1 MRILSFGGGVD
12 SSAILIHHLMVADLG
27 IDQVVFADTGAES
40 QATYDNVEFFAELCA
55 DAGLPFEVIWKDGET
70 ITEWVTR
77 NGTVPVMAGG
87 KHVCSRRFKGEVIAK
102 WVRDSFAAKTKIT
115 YLIGIEANEGSRTE
129 RFTKPDDDNAEYE
142 YPLQDLGMTRQ
153 DCLDLLAE
161 HGVEVAKSSCVFC
174 PFMSPDEIRAIRQDV
189 EAWETIKLVE
199 RRFQE
204 ASPIKNQEWVDAGRP
219 LQMLRPDGWKKGK
232 GRVSPATK
240 KKGGDQWGEHCKI
253 GYRAP
258 NGMWQH
264 DSWKNGIR
272 LFIKKHPTE
281 NRILSVPEWEAVLD
295 SENAA

>member
-55 DAGLPFEVIWKDGET
+55 DAGLPFDVIWKDGET

-77 NGTVPVMAGG
+77 LGIVPVMAGG
-87 KHVCSRRFKGEVIAK
+87 SHVCSKKYKGDVIAK
-102 WVRDSFAAKTKIT
+102 WVADSFPAEKIT
-115 YLIGIEANEGSRTE
+115 YLIGIEANEGKRTAA
-129 RFTKPDDDNAEYE
+129 FTKPKIDNAEYE

-153 DCLDLLAE
+153 DCLELLAE

-174 PFMSPDEIRAIRQDV
+174 PFMSHDEIREIRNDP

-199 RRFQE
+199 RRFSE
-204 ASPIKNQEWVDAGRP
+204 ESPRKHQAWLDAGQP
-219 LQMLRPDGWKKGK
+219 FMW
-232 GRVSPATK
+232 TK
-240 KKGGDQWGEHCKI
+240 KEVKTDESTGAEFTPI
-253 GYRAP
+253 GMRAP
-258 NGMWQH
+258 KGMWRK
-264 DSWKNGIR
+264 DAWANGTR
-272 LFIKKHPTE
+272 LFIRKHDGKQ
-281 NRILSVPEWEAVLD
+281 LSVAEWEHLID

>member
-12 SSAILIHHLMVADLG
+12 SSAILIHHLMVSDLG

-55 DAGLPFEVIWKDGET
+55 DAGLPFKVIWKDGET

-77 NGTVPVMAGG
+77 LGIVPVMAGG
-87 KHVCSRRFKGEVIAK
+87 SHVCSKKYKGDVIAA
-102 WVRDSFAAKTKIT
+102 WVADSFPAEKIT
-115 YLIGIEANEGSRTE
+115 YLIGIEANEGKRTAA
-129 RFTKPDDDNAEYE
+129 FTKPKIDNAEYE

-174 PFMSPDEIRAIRQDV
+174 PFMSHDEIRAIRNDP

-199 RRFQE
+199 RRFSE
-204 ASPIKNQEWVDAGRP
+204 ESPRKHQAWLDAGQP
-219 LQMLRPDGWKKGK
+219 FMW
-232 GRVSPATK
+232 TK
-240 KKGGDQWGEHCKI
+240 KEVKTDESTGAEFTPI
-253 GYRAP
+253 GMRAP
-258 NGMWQH
+258 KGMWRK
-264 DSWKNGIR
+264 DAWGNGTR
-272 LFIKKHPTE
+272 LFIRKHDGKQ
-281 NRILSVPEWEAVLD
+281 LSVGEWERLID